1 MEGVLFLPMLLYPST
16 DGICL
21 VLLVYLPCVTLQLFM
36 NLCMVHD
43 AQTLQVG
50 GVETQGAHIFQRSRR
65 FYGLH
70 MVYIDGSHHLTLS
83 LA

>member
-21 VLLVYLPCVTLQLFM
+21 ALLVYLPCVTLQLLM

-43 AQTLQVG
+43 TQTLQVG
-50 GVETQGAHIFQRSRR
+50 WVETQGAHIFQRSRR

-70 MVYIDGSHHLTLS
+70 MVNIDSGHHLALS

>member
-1 MEGVLFLPMLLYPST
+1 MEGVLFLPMFLYPST

-21 VLLVYLPCVTLQLFM
+21 ALLVHLPCVTLQLLV

-43 AQTLQVG
+43 AQALQVG
-50 GVETQGAHIFQRSRR
+50 GVKTQGAHIFHRSRR

-70 MVYIDGSHHLTLS
+70 MVYIDSSHHLAIS

>member
-1 MEGVLFLPMLLYPST
+1 MEGVLFFPMFLYPST

-21 VLLVYLPCVTLQLFM
+21 ALLVHLPCVTLQFLM
-36 NLCMVHD
+36 NLCMMHD

-50 GVETQGAHIFQRSRR
+50 RVETQGAHIFQRSRR
-65 FYGLH
+65 FYWMH
-70 MVYIDGSHHLTLS
+70 MMYIDSSHHLAIS